1 MDGILDRGRG
11 LVAAIKYRANVN
23 DRLLVDSLF
32 DRAAALMARKK
43 YAEAEPLLR
52 EALDMRPDCPDIL
65 NSLGSTLW
73 EQGFPAKSEP
83 YFERACALR
92 PDDWIIRNN
101 LGLAYWDQ
109 GRPLEAA
116 ACYRRVLELNPAS
129 NNARMNLG
137 VVLSDLG
144 QFEEALEHLHEA
156 VRVEPDSPD
165 TVQNLGMTL
174 GRMGNW
180 NEAIEYYNRAV
191 EMRPDYAEVHRNRG
205 YGWLYIGDFERGWRE
220 HEWRLKCRRHAGFQI
235 DRPRWQGEELD
246 GRTIV
251 LHAEQGLGDTLLFI
265 RYASLVKQRGGVVFV
280 LAHTQL
286 LRIVARCAGV
296 DLAFDGSTVMPNCK
310 VHAPLMSLPAILGTT
325 LDTVPARV
333 PYLATEPLVVDRW
346 RQALTAELSARN
358 PDASGSAGGPAPGRG
373 DRPLLVGV
381 AWQGS
386 PNNPM
391 DHWRS
396 FPLAKLAPVADVP
409 GVQFVRL
416 QAVDGLDQIP
426 ALEGRFPII
435 TLDSRRPRD
444 FIDTAAIIS
453 QLDLVITPDT
463 SVAHLA
469 GGLGVPVWLALSTVG
484 EWRWMLDREDSPWY
498 PTMRIFRQSKLGD
511 WDDVFRR
518 MADVLRRGLAGRA
531 ASAA

>member
-11 LVAAIKYRANVN
+11 IAAADRSRTNLSG
-23 DRLLVDSLF
+23 RLLVDGLF
-32 DRAAALMARKK
+32 DRAASLMARKK

-65 NSLGSTLW
+65 NSLGSAIW

-83 YFERACALR
+83 YFVRAAAIR

-116 ACYRRVLELNPAS
+116 ECYRRVLELNPAS

-144 QFEEALEHLHEA
+144 RFDEALEHLHEA

-174 GRMGNW
+174 GRMGRW
-180 NEAIEYYNRAV
+180 NEAIEHYNRAV
-191 EMRPDYAEVHRNRG
+191 DIRPDYAEVHRNRA
-205 YGWLYIGDFERGWRE
+205 YGWLYLGDFERGWRE
-220 HEWRLKCRRHAGFQI
+220 HEWRLKCRKHTGFRI

-246 GRTIV
+246 GRPIV

-265 RYASLVKQRGGVVFV
+265 RYAALVKQRGGVVFV
-280 LAHTQL
+280 MAHTQL
-286 LRIVARCAGV
+286 LRIVARCPGV
-296 DLAFDGSTVMPNCK
+296 DVAFDGSSVMPNCE

-325 LDTVPARV
+325 LDTVPACV
-333 PYLATEPLVVDRW
+333 PYLPTEPLVVDRW
-346 RQALTAELSARN
+346 RQALATELAARN
-358 PDASGSAGGPAPGRG
+358 PEMSGSMEGRG
-373 DRPLLVGV
+373 TRPFLVGV
-381 AWQGS
+381 VWQGS
-386 PNNPM
+386 PGNPM

-416 QAVDGLDQIP
+416 QAIDGLDQIR
-426 ALEGRFPII
+426 ALDGRFPII

-444 FIDTAAIIS
+444 FVDTAAIIS
-453 QLDLVITPDT
+453 LLDLVITPDT

-484 EWRWMLDREDSPWY
+484 EWRWMLEREDSPWY
-498 PTMRIFRQSKLGD
+498 PTMRIFRQTKLGD
-511 WDDVFRR
+511 WGDVFRR
-518 MADVLRRGLAGRA
+518 MADVLRRGLARRA
-531 ASAA
+531 GSAA